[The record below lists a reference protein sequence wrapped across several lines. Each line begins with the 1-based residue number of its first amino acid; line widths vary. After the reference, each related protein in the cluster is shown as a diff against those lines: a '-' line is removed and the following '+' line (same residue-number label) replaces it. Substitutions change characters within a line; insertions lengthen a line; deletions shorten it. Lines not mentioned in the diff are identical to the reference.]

1 MKKSFKILII
11 IMIAFLFNI
20 TNTKAAKEY
29 VYEGD
34 GIKLVLSDNNIV
46 ELKLD
51 VIRDCIGNRFCHGS
65 IDSNSYG
72 QNVLYIMYTKYANKN
87 SNDTMYDYYIT
98 PDEKANVSLNRG
110 DGVRVNDY
118 KIKLELS
125 NKKTII
131 NDGDLYSCGNGM
143 INNIPSRFVKITS
156 AIVNILKILIP
167 VAIIIFGMIDLFKA
181 IVSQKDD
188 EIKKGQKVFF
198 SRLIAGVIVF
208 LVIFIVQMVVRF
220 VSDKSESANIIS
232 CVDCFISGDC
242 EEM

>member
-20 TNTKAAKEY
+20 TNTKAAKRY
-29 VYEGD
+29 TYEGD
-34 GIKLVLSDNNIV
+34 GIRLVLSDNRVV
-46 ELKLD
+46 ELK
-51 VIRDCIGNRFCHGS
+51 INGMDCANNYRCSGKVSSNV
-65 IDSNSYG
+65 DSDNT
-72 QNVLYIMYTKYANKN
+72 LYLMYTNFN
-87 SNDTMYDYYIT
+87 TLNDSRFDYYIT
-98 PDEKANVSLNRG
+98 SDSKDDYSLDKG
-110 DGVRVNDY
+110 DGYHYNEY

-125 NKKTII
+125 DKKTII

-156 AIVNILKILIP
+156 TIVNVFKILIP